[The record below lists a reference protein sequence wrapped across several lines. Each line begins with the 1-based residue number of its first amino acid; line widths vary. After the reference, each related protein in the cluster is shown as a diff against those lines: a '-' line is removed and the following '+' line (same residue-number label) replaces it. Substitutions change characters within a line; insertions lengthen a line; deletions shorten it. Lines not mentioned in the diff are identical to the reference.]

1 MDAMV
6 ERHTVRGVRAAPTL
20 RVARIFVWAM
30 WTVSAFFIGVAFLL
44 ILATISVD
52 TPSRG
57 FGFRGW
63 VPLVAALWV
72 TIGARIAARQPRLS
86 VGWLIF
92 AVGWLWS
99 VNALFEEYATYAY
112 FPQEQGLPL
121 VPQAVWFNAMVG
133 TAVAGLSG
141 VAILVVPDGRL
152 PSRRWVV
159 LEVAIVAFT
168 FFAVVTMAVLPRRLV
183 PFPFENPFG
192 IESLRAYEAS
202 FPALLRSF
210 DVGRGLEVLLP
221 TAALLLRLRRA
232 VGAERQQLKLVAA
245 ATSFASV
252 TVFVYAFFGD
262 PVVQY
267 AQILGLILVPAAFG
281 LAMRRYR
288 LYEIDQILGRTFV
301 LGGATALLAGVYTA
315 SIGLMQR
322 IFIVLTGER
331 SDAAVVLTTLLV
343 AAAFAPLRDRL
354 QAVVKRMFG
363 ADLPGT
369 HGLDVFTDEIDA
381 HLRLSDRDR
390 LLSQLLAESVGSL
403 GSTCGVLEIMD
414 EGAAHPTHAI
424 GAWKGDTHLSVDV
437 IERGEVAAR
446 VCLGPRAN
454 GEGYDEDARRRLERA
469 ATVVGLAL
477 DRLGRPGAF
486 SAVSGI

>member
-1 MDAMV
+1 MEAMV
-6 ERHTVRGVRAAPTL
+6 QKRMLPAVREDPTSHL
-20 RVARIFVWAM
+20 ARILVGAM
-30 WTVSAFFIGVAFLL
+30 WALAAFFIGVALLL
-44 ILATISVD
+44 ILATISVE

-92 AVGWLWS
+92 AVGWLWA
-99 VNALFEEYATYAY
+99 VNAMFEEYATYAY
-112 FPQEQGLPL
+112 FPQEQDLPL
-121 VPQAVWFNAMVG
+121 VPQAVWFNNMVG
-133 TAVAGLSG
+133 TVIAGLAG
-141 VAILVVPDGRL
+141 VALLMVPDGKL

-159 LEVAIVAFT
+159 LEIAIVAFT
-168 FFAVVTMAVLPRRLV
+168 VFAVIAMAAIPRRLV
-183 PFPFENPFG
+183 PFPFQNPFG
-192 IESLRAYEAS
+192 IEQLGGYEAY
-202 FPALLRSF
+202 FPALFRTL
-210 DVGRGLEVLLP
+210 DIGRGLEVLLP
-221 TAALLLRLRRA
+221 TAALLLRLRRS
-232 VGAERQQLKLVAA
+232 VGVQRQQLKWVAGA
-245 ATSFASV
+245 ASFASV
-252 TVFVYAFFGD
+252 TVFVYAFIGD
-262 PVVQY
+262 PIVQY
-267 AQILGLILVPAAFG
+267 AQILGLILVPVSFG

-288 LYEIDQILGRTFV
+288 LYEIDRILGRTFV

-322 IFIVLTGER
+322 VFIALTGER

-363 ADLPGT
+363 TEVPGT
-369 HGLDVFTDEIDA
+369 HGLDVFTDEIDE

-403 GSTCGVLEIMD
+403 GAMSGVLEVMD
-414 EGAAHPTHAI
+414 EGAPHATHAI
-424 GAWKGDTHLSVDV
+424 GSWTGETHLSADV
-437 IERGEVAAR
+437 VERGEVAAR

-454 GEGYDEDARRRLERA
+454 GETYDDHARMQLERA

-477 DRLGRPGAF
+477 ERLGRPLPLA
-486 SAVSGI
+486 AAARP

>member
-1 MDAMV
+1 MDAIV
-6 ERHTVRGVRAAPTL
+6 ERRTL
-20 RVARIFVWAM
+20 SGTRPDSIARVARVSVWAM
-30 WTVSAFFIGVAFLL
+30 WTLSAFFIGVAFLL

-72 TIGARIAARQPRLS
+72 TIGARIATRQPRLS

-99 VNALFEEYATYAY
+99 VNAMFEEYATYAY

-141 VAILVVPDGRL
+141 IAILVVPDGRL
-152 PSRRWVV
+152 PSRRWVI
-159 LEVAIVAFT
+159 LELAIVAFT
-168 FFAVVTMAVLPRRLV
+168 VFAVITMGVLPRRLV
-183 PFPFENPFG
+183 PFPFQNPFG
-192 IESLRAYEAS
+192 VEALRAYEAS
-202 FPALLRSF
+202 FPSLLRWL

-221 TAALLLRLRRA
+221 AAALLLRLRRA
-232 VGAERQQLKLVAA
+232 VGVQRQQLKWVAG
-245 ATSFASV
+245 ATSFTSA
-252 TVFVYAFFGD
+252 TVFVYAFLD
-262 PVVQY
+262 SPIIQY
-267 AQILGLILVPAAFG
+267 AQILGLILVPLSFG

-288 LYEIDQILGRTFV
+288 LYEIDRILGRTFV

-322 IFIVLTGER
+322 VFIALTGER

-354 QAVVKRMFG
+354 QVIVKRMFG
-363 ADLPGT
+363 TDLPGT
-369 HGLDVFTDEIDA
+369 HGLDMFTEEIDA

-403 GSTCGVLEIMD
+403 GAMSGALEVMD
-414 EGAAHPTHAI
+414 EGAPHATHAI
-424 GAWKGDTHLSVDV
+424 GSWSGETHLCVDV
-437 IERGEVAAR
+437 MERGECVAR

-454 GEGYDEDARRRLERA
+454 GESYDDDARSRLERA
-469 ATVVGLAL
+469 AAVVGLAL
-477 DRLGRPGAF
+477 DRLGRPVPFAPAAG
-486 SAVSGI
+486 S